1 MFDFLK
7 NIGPTELIIIAII
20 VFLIFGSKALV
31 NVSRKL
37 GSTGHELKK
46 VKQEL
51 KTIKEGVE

>member
-1 MFDFLK
+1 M
-7 NIGPTELIIIAII
+7 ELIIIAIL

-37 GSTGHELKK
+37 GLSAKELKK

-51 KTIKEGVE
+51 KTIKEEVA